1 MIINITFRI
10 LRAGLYGLIRG
21 PSGCV
26 RGLSGRI
33 AGPSGDV
40 FGLSIHMR
48 GRSER
53 VYYSL
58 CKIQW
63 PWRGLW

>member
-1 MIINITFRI
+1 MIINIMFCI
-10 LRAGLYGLIRG
+10 LRIGLSGLTHE

-40 FGLSIHMR
+40 FGLTDHMQGQFKR
-48 GRSER
+48 F
-53 VYYSL
+53 
-58 CKIQW
+58 C
-63 PWRGLW
+63 